1 MATSRRGHF
10 SFDILPLQNGIVLI
24 NSHYRNQIVEEF
36 PDRSAALVDDQITEV
51 IKYLSILSEDSRA
64 RFIPLTREADEVWH
78 EMIVQTQFYFDL
90 CASLPGGRYIHHE
103 SIGMDGFAERVGRRE
118 AVSQFVE
125 WIPDYTSRFGPFTE
139 ATAAHWAVVQF
150 LREEL
155 GMSLDEINAL
165 DSSVLV

>member
-1 MATSRRGHF
+1 M
-10 SFDILPLQNGIVLI
+10 I
-24 NSHYRNQIVEEF
+24 NAHYRKQLVEEF
-36 PDRSAALVDDQITEV
+36 PDRSAALVDEQIVEV
-51 IKYLSILSEDSRA
+51 VRYLSILSEDLRA

-125 WIPDYTSRFGPFTE
+125 WVPNYTSRFGPFTE
-139 ATAAHWAVVQF
+139 ETARHWAVVQF

-155 GMSLDEINAL
+155 GMTLAEVNSVDATAL
-165 DSSVLV
+165 A